1 MIKILTF
8 QRVIR
13 QRKCTKQIDTKHMA
27 RSIKTVY
34 AVDTVKQ
41 WRDLL
46 KNINEERNEQ
56 CNNRRTFTLLQGQ
69 VFSKSAKIRSHD

>member
-1 MIKILTF
+1 MS
-8 QRVIR
+8 
-13 QRKCTKQIDTKHMA
+13 

-46 KNINEERNEQ
+46 KNINEERNEH
-56 CNNRRTFTLLQGQ
+56 CNNRRTFTLLQEQ
-69 VFSKSAKIRSHD
+69 VF